1 MRALL
6 RALAAEIVP
15 GGAPR
20 ARPPDAATSKAL
32 RTFLEAADAPA
43 RWPGTTG
50 ALDRAAGGWLVH
62 VRDVLRAHDG
72 TAPVVTEY
80 GVTLRTALL
89 LRADYCAATPAG
101 AFQDLIEWAARGL
114 TGADADPATAATTLA
129 LLLRAAPADVGPRPR
144 PVVAGGLKR
153 ALRAATGDAADA
165 RTVAPLLAAAA
176 AFLEREGP
184 DLDAGAISSL
194 HGAAAPALGAA
205 LSAAPNTR
213 APRDAG
219 VSYAAALLAAGADTT
234 LATDR
239 GLTPAALAGRKK
251 EGSREAILA
260 LIEAAPE
267 LG

>member
-1 MRALL
+1 LRAQL

-50 ALDRAAGGWLVH
+50 ALDRAAGGLLVL

-72 TAPVVTEY
+72 TAPVATEY

-114 TGADADPATAATTLA
+114 TGADADPATAATLLGVALA
-129 LLLRAAPADVGPRPR
+129 LQAALDRGLEGRPFEPRSALVSGLSLCLLLR
-144 PVVAGGLKR
+144 
-153 ALRAATGDAADA
+153 TS
-165 RTVAPLLAAAA
+165 
-176 AFLEREGP
+176 
-184 DLDAGAISSL
+184 DLG
-194 HGAAAPALGAA
+194 
-205 LSAAPNTR
+205 
-213 APRDAG
+213 
-219 VSYAAALLAAGADTT
+219 
-234 LATDR
+234 
-239 GLTPAALAGRKK
+239 LAG
-251 EGSREAILA
+251 I
-260 LIEAAPE
+260 IETPWAHLKGRAKTARCGCARPHRARPTTAPGCG
-267 LG
+267 LGHA